1 MKIQND
7 AANAA
12 RPISADTKPAPAA
25 RKEPPAGQTA
35 GASEPPS
42 DTVEISAVA
51 DHSQSDPAR
60 LERLREAVRNG
71 TYSVPASEVS
81 ARLID
86 AHLNDL
92 NKRS

>member
-25 RKEPPAGQTA
+25 RKERPADQAASA
-35 GASEPPS
+35 GEPLS
-42 DTVEISAVA
+42 DAAEISAVA
-51 DHSQSDPAR
+51 EQSQSDPAR

-71 TYSVPASEVS
+71 TYSVPAHEVS
-81 ARLID
+81 ARIID